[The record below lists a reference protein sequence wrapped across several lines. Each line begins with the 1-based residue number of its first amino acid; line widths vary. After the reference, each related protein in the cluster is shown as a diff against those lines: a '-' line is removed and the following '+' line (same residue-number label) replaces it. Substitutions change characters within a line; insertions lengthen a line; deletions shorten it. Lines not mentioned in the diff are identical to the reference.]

1 MLSSRHQSVLKEIDA
16 ARCVGSWSTA
26 SALAAKLVKHGSPGH
41 VFGSI
46 VSSEAELEEYLAK
59 VEWSPQEHWSDDGIM
74 QRSSNGVRV
83 TARYPMNISS
93 SPKQLEALEK
103 RLQKIGK
110 HTLSDEE
117 AYQLSVVTAK
127 VYFYGSKF
135 EQCQAAVDSLATTIP
150 DEGAMSPVYVRQLYM
165 AQMVMRG
172 ITAEMHGDM
181 DTAHSMYDTAL
192 VSLKERLSSQAALV
206 VPRGSAA
213 GAEKSHEELV
223 NWAEEALYRRAMA
236 SLAQDNID
244 RGADE
249 LAVYIRVMDNV
260 TPATFR
266 VFRRLRANRLHMQLE
281 RQSIGTDSSA
291 AAQAKERV
299 MASHRRQMALLK
311 ATYAFPRANEA
322 HAEVLAEVDGAAR
335 DWELVRAFSRVESL
349 RLLEVLYE
357 AVFLTFNSP
366 QVLRHLVH
374 VLFRFGDY
382 HEARLAFVTYRELVE
397 RQLERVKKALGS
409 GAKIDSGL
417 ESVNN
422 ILRTVVVGARLFLVH
437 LDSAHDC
444 LSVVHFANDLI
455 DDVEARDPDHQI
467 IPPVPE
473 TIRAQVALWKGA
485 AHGRLAQRS
494 REPSNRADH
503 HCAALQLLR
512 QAAELNP
519 QLYEAHYFLALELAL
534 GTRDIAA
541 ATAAAKQAAALDA
554 TRLDAWHLLVLLS
567 TARKDYAK
575 ALQICEVA
583 MRQSVWWP
591 AYNESQPNANKS
603 EESVAHSHA
612 LHDKDAKAP
621 MGSVDAG
628 MDFFGLA
635 MTHMAIEGRHH
646 GFDTSLDAQPRL
658 FALYA
663 SVFGSVVAAGD
674 ESDDVASAMEAAGI
688 SIGLLAVGDLRTG
701 HHTHPSHLVPSQ
713 ASGRP
718 SLARSLARSVFSKH
732 TRFSSHGE
740 YPPLPFSAS
749 EDAGEVADVP
759 KLPDHP
765 GQSDHPG
772 QPDQPKRQR
781 SMPHL
786 RAPSGDGS
794 VLSAD
799 IPTEAFF
806 DKHGG
811 GRSSTVTHMHSN
823 RSVYS
828 TAVATRQSH
837 QRAQARRALCSL
849 WLATGTAF
857 VALQRLDEAGGAVA
871 EALAAWPESPE
882 ALTMRGQLAAT
893 EGQHVMAL
901 NEFHAA
907 VALEANNIRAA
918 VALACV
924 EHELGRRDV
933 ALGLLKNITRAHG
946 WCDPEAWY
954 WLGRLEH
961 ELALECDSDAR
972 TQMLRRALKY
982 SSYALELESSQPVRP
997 FSILRP

>member
-16 ARCVGSWSTA
+16 ARCVGSWSTV
-26 SALAAKLVKHGSPGH
+26 SALAAKLLKHGSPGH
-41 VFGSI
+41 VFASI
-46 VSSEAELEEYLAK
+46 VGSEAELEEYLAK
-59 VEWSPQEHWSDDGIM
+59 VEWSPQEHWSDDGMM
-74 QRSSNGVRV
+74 QRSSDGVRV

-117 AYQLSVVTAK
+117 AYQLSVVMAK
-127 VYFYGSKF
+127 VYFYGCKF

-150 DEGAMSPVYVRQLYM
+150 DEGAVSPVYVRQLYM

-192 VSLKERLSSQAALV
+192 AALKERLSSQAALV

-213 GAEKSHEELV
+213 GTEKSLEELV

-244 RGADE
+244 RGTDE

-281 RQSIGTDSSA
+281 RQSIGTDASA
-291 AAQAKERV
+291 AALAKERV
-299 MASHRRQMALLK
+299 LTSHRRQMALLK

-357 AVFLTFNSP
+357 AVYLTFNSP

-374 VLFRFGDY
+374 VLVRFGDY

-397 RQLERVKKALGS
+397 RQLERVKKALGTGS
-409 GAKIDSGL
+409 TIDGGL

-422 ILRTVVVGARLFLVH
+422 ILRTVVVGARLFFVH
-437 LDSAHDC
+437 LDSAHEC

-455 DDVEARDPDHQI
+455 DDVEARDPDHRI

-534 GTRDIAA
+534 GARDIAA

-591 AYNESQPNANKS
+591 AYNEAQPDVNKS
-603 EESVAHSHA
+603 SESVTHSQA
-612 LHDKDAKAP
+612 LHEASAKVP
-621 MGSVDAG
+621 LGSVDAG

-635 MTHMAIEGRHH
+635 MTHMAIEGRHR
-646 GFDTSLDAQPRL
+646 GFDASLDAQPRL

-663 SVFGSVVAAGD
+663 NVFGSVVAAGD

-688 SIGLLAVGDLRTG
+688 SIGSLTVGDLRTG
-701 HHTHPSHLVPSQ
+701 HHTHVNHLVPSQ

-749 EDAGEVADVP
+749 DGAGEAADVP

-765 GQSDHPG
+765 GQS
-772 QPDQPKRQR
+772 DQPKRQR

-828 TAVATRQSH
+828 TAVATRQNH

-882 ALTMRGQLAAT
+882 ALTMRGQLAAA
-893 EGQHVMAL
+893 EAQHVTAL

-918 VALACV
+918 VALARV

-961 ELALECDSDAR
+961 ELALECDSDACS
-972 TQMLRRALKY
+972 QMLRRALKY